1 VRDEC
6 TRINQKEEGMQD
18 YYAARAGEY
27 DQIYR
32 KPERQADLRQ
42 MEAWLPGVFSGRS
55 VLEIACGTGY
65 WTPFYAPHAT
75 RVLGID
81 SAIEPLQIAR
91 TRMPRAVSA
100 GAAADR
106 RCLPATRARCQRP
119 AFEAALAGFWWSHIP
134 LERIPAFLQSLH
146 AVLQPGARVVFM
158 DNRYVPGS
166 STPIAERDAAGNSY
180 QLRPL
185 ADGSVHRVLKN
196 FPSREQL
203 LATVAPG
210 PTVANTTSGTTSG
223 RWNTSCTAEAR
234 TVAAASPWLPFIIAP
249 GELHAPEHHLHNM
262 LPAIKS
268 RMDRRRI
275 SKGHRP
281 MPVSLRMPCGLC

>member
-91 TRMPRAVSA
+91 TRMPPR
-100 GAAADR
+100 GFR
-106 RCLPATRARCQRP
+106 RCSCRSAMPTSHRARCQRP

-166 STPIAERDAAGNSY
+166 STRLPSAT
-180 QLRPL
+180 LR
-185 ADGSVHRVLKN
+185 
-196 FPSREQL
+196 
-203 LATVAPG
+203 ATA
-210 PTVANTTSGTTSG
+210 
-223 RWNTSCTAEAR
+223 TSCAR
-234 TVAAASPWLPFIIAP
+234 WP
-249 GELHAPEHHLHNM
+249 
-262 LPAIKS
+262 
-268 RMDRRRI
+268 MDRCT
-275 SKGHRP
+275 GY
-281 MPVSLRMPCGLC
+281 